1 MNWIGE
7 YIIDGSG
14 QCCWHESLRVQDERM
29 KAACRG
35 DVLIEFIIE
44 TSAIMGVKVGMA

>member
-7 YIIDGSG
+7 YIIDASG
-14 QCCWHESLRVQDERM
+14 QCRWHESLRIHDEQI
-29 KAACRG
+29 KAAYRK

-44 TSAIMGVKVGMA
+44 TSAIMGVKVGIA